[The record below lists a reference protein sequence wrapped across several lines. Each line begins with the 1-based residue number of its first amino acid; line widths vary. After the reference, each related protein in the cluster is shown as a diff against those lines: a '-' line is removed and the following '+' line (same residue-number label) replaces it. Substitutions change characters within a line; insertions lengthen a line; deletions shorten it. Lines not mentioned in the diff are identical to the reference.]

1 MQKAYQFYLEKLQT
15 IYNLEEAKAIA
26 NNVFEEVML
35 VKPHQIKIL
44 NIDNK
49 YIFKCW
55 ITKEKNI
62 RRYIVVYF

>member
-1 MQKAYQFYLEKLQT
+1 MQTAYQFYLEKLQT

-44 NIDNK
+44 NIDLSGK
-49 YIFKCW
+49 KKP
-55 ITKEKNI
+55 T
-62 RRYIVVYF
+62 